1 MEQSQNTPVSWAH
14 RRLDSHTNSRAALAL
29 NDRTKISSLGLSL
42 RPNRRNKAVIR
53 SEDPAQMQSPTVPR
67 GLFVGDSPTT
77 MGPVLSL
84 EQTLSTLAAS
94 LEPPK
99 RGSYTLNP
107 AFMRSWEENNPP
119 VPKLPK
125 IPGGSFPVRIRAP
138 LPTEK
143 PISFPRSDDEPQL
156 IRCAT
161 AVAAP
166 SHNEL
171 LPPPPLPVTMQVS
184 PSAPPLPS
192 TIHPAPSAPQM
203 PSTQPTLNAPP
214 AMRSSPSERIISR
227 NPSIRKQT
235 ALYPKRNYS
244 LPAALMPV
252 LPKLKL
258 ESYEFTSIES
268 LERKWEETKTETTRL
283 LSSAIYNYYFSH
295 GEWTEFEQVFPGKVL
310 ESWVEFHSKLTP
322 SELAFVNTVLVSQNP
337 FSCVQNGQEKHI
349 PVLARTIPLLQA
361 VRTMV
366 LSEDVRSRE
375 SCSAQGGFE
384 IDLEFADW
392 LVTRF
397 NSKKMSMAVSP
408 FDKVQDGS
416 QLDRIEDVTQPE
428 KTEASSSEKEQNAE
442 LSENVEISQP
452 EQIQETPQPEQTQE
466 APLPNHSV
474 QKTPSPP
481 PVPQQ
486 STPQQTVPQQTVPQQ
501 TVPQQT
507 VPQQTAPQQTVP
519 APVQQRPIVPK
530 PAMQE
535 LNVPEPKVPVAET
548 APNPAEAPPAHKS
561 LGLWTSPETKH
572 TALNPKRS
580 NTFMGIEMRNASVD
594 EMAKPR
600 RNLFSGRKSED
611 VPKQSMRR
619 PTINIPSVFH
629 AWRKPSTKAVPSAL
643 DDLINLPPSPKQKR
657 PDTAARPSSSKSR
670 RHTHNFFASSSNEVD
685 SRASLDSSRSARRV
699 TRDIQMKDLPPL
711 PPNAHEISQLS
722 RIGAEARIK
731 ATQSAN
737 VLRKGSS
744 MLTHFSSHSELGQ
757 RMAAAFDKPRASS
770 VTTDNPEQGRRK
782 PSISM
787 SPLRDSTSSKGSRP
801 RESGSTEIVPMVYE
815 WRPAPQHGDCNW
827 GFAISSLALKQPAGR
842 KKSNAAMFVVNSHTP
857 TMNRRGLPEPQKPVD
872 APYKSQKPVDAARN
886 VQKPVDVPNNVQKPV
901 DVPNNLQK
909 PVDAPHK
916 PTDMP
921 RVSQSVP
928 ESRQM
933 PGQSSP
939 ESSKDQALHLVPPK
953 LPTARMPQS
962 QLGLPSTHNAKP
974 ASEMSG
980 VRGVL
985 YELAYLSTQSK
996 SVWSKSDHIFANLS
1010 KSGLEVNRI
1019 AEQDF
1024 FDFCVDELL
1033 KYSNDASQD
1042 LEAMGNKKMAKKLY
1056 ESFNAK
1062 LSILLTEAVL

>member
-1 MEQSQNTPVSWAH
+1 MEQSQNNPVSWAH
-14 RRLDSHTNSRAALAL
+14 QRLDSHANGRAAHAF
-29 NDRTKISSLGLSL
+29 NDRSKISSLGLSL
-42 RPNRRNKAVIR
+42 RPNRRSKAVIR
-53 SEDPAQMQSPTVPR
+53 NEDPAQMQSPTVPS
-67 GLFVGDSPTT
+67 GLFVGDSPTS

-125 IPGGSFPVRIRAP
+125 IPGGSFPARIKAP
-138 LPTEK
+138 LPTEE

-156 IRCAT
+156 IRCVT

-166 SHNEL
+166 LHNET

-184 PSAPPLPS
+184 PSAPPLPP
-192 TIHPAPSAPQM
+192 TIHPAHCAPQM
-203 PSTQPTLNAPP
+203 SSTVEPTLNAPP
-214 AMRSSPSERIISR
+214 AMRPSPSERIISR
-227 NPSIRKQT
+227 GPSIRKQT

-244 LPAALMPV
+244 LPAALAPA

-310 ESWVEFHSKLTP
+310 EAWVEFHSKLTP

-366 LSEDVRSRE
+366 LSEDMRSRE
-375 SCSAQGGFE
+375 SYSAQSSGFE

-397 NSKKMSMAVSP
+397 NSKKTSMASSP
-408 FDKVQDGS
+408 FEKVQEVS
-416 QLDRIEDVTQPE
+416 QLERIEEIPQPE
-428 KTEASSSEKEQNAE
+428 KTEASQSEKKQNAE
-442 LSENVEISQP
+442 FSEKAK
-452 EQIQETPQPEQTQE
+452 ETLQPEQTQE
-466 APLPNHSV
+466 TPQPAQTHEAILPKDSV
-474 QKTPSPP
+474 QKAPSPP
-481 PVPQQ
+481 PM
-486 STPQQTVPQQTVPQQ
+486 PQQTVPQQTM
-501 TVPQQT
+501 
-507 VPQQTAPQQTVP
+507 PQQTVP
-519 APVQQRPIVPK
+519 APVQQRPVVPK

-535 LNVPEPKVPVAET
+535 LNVPEPKAPVTEAL
-548 APNPAEAPPAHKS
+548 APKPVEAPPAHKS
-561 LGLWTSPETKH
+561 LGLWTSTPEAKH

-594 EMAKPR
+594 ETAKPR
-600 RNLFSGRKSED
+600 RKNLFSGRMSED
-611 VPKQSMRR
+611 APKQSMRR
-619 PTINIPSVFH
+619 PTINIPSVFQ

-670 RHTHNFFASSSNEVD
+670 RHTHNFFASSSGDVND
-685 SRASLDSSRSARRV
+685 SRASLDSSRSTRRV
-699 TRDIQMKDLPPL
+699 TREIQMKDLPPL

-770 VTTDNPEQGRRK
+770 VTTDNAERGRRK
-782 PSISM
+782 PSISTP
-787 SPLRDSTSSKGSRP
+787 PLRDSTSSKGSRS
-801 RESGSTEIVPMVYE
+801 RESESTEIVSMVYE

-827 GFAISSLALKQPAGR
+827 GFAISSLALKQPVGR

-857 TMNRRGLPEPQKPVD
+857 TMNRRGLPEPH
-872 APYKSQKPVDAARN
+872 
-886 VQKPVDVPNNVQKPV
+886 
-901 DVPNNLQK
+901 K

-916 PTDMP
+916 SPKPVDTANDAQKPVDVPHKSQKPMDALRKP
-921 RVSQSVP
+921 ADTPIVSQSVP

-933 PGQSSP
+933 HSQPSP
-939 ESSKDQALHLVPPK
+939 EAAEQDQALHLVPPK

-974 ASEMSG
+974 AAAMSG

-996 SVWSKSDHIFANLS
+996 NVWSKSDHIFANLA

-1033 KYSNDASQD
+1033 KYSSDASQD

-1062 LSILLTEAVL
+1062 LSILLAEAVL